1 MDEPAPDSD
10 ETEQLLRRLRA
21 GDEGAFDNLFSR
33 HRPALCRFVALR
45 LDPRLRPRVDP
56 SDVVQETQLEAFRR
70 LPDYLERRPMP
81 FRLWLWKT
89 AYERLL
95 KVQRHHA
102 GSARRAVGREV
113 ALPDQSSMLLAQQ
126 LQAPGSSPSEQLAHR
141 ELARRVRQAVARLP
155 DIDREILFMRFFE
168 GQSYQEASCVL
179 GIDAAAA
186 RKRYGRALLRLRQL
200 LFETGLPES
209 DP

>member
-1 MDEPAPDSD
+1 MDDPAPDST
-10 ETEQLLRRLRA
+10 ETERLLRQLRA
-21 GDEGAFDNLFSR
+21 GDEGAFDNLFAQ
-33 HRPALCRFVALR
+33 HRPALRRFVALR

-81 FRLWLWKT
+81 FRLWLHKT

-102 GSARRAVGREV
+102 GTARRSVVREV
-113 ALPDQSSMLLAQQ
+113 TLPDRSSMLLAQQ
-126 LQAPGSSPSEQLAHR
+126 LLAAGPSPSEQVAQR
-141 ELARRVRQAVARLP
+141 ELVRRIRQAVGQLP

-168 GQSYQEASCVL
+168 GQSYHEASCVL
-179 GIDAAAA
+179 GIDAATA